1 MNNLISKYTRN
12 KVYLQENL
20 KRQNTV
26 YLFLK
31 EMETLDATF

>member
-26 YLFLK
+26 YPFLK
-31 EMETLDATF
+31 ETETLDATF